1 MNLKEIISKVFCIKE
16 EVNEKDFDKAI
27 EVFEKNSLVLKNA
40 LMNGTDV
47 KHNDSSLINY
57 FTSMSNNL
65 IKEYNAKEKTH
76 QNTSLIKNKYKELVA
91 AIDKYNKL
99 LYIYKKRRGV
109 DGKSIGDC
117 FRRIGKNTEKS
128 SIRTKNDRRRNK

>member
-1 MNLKEIISKVFCIKE
+1 MNLKEIIYKVFCIE
-16 EVNEKDFDKAI
+16 EEISEKDFDKAI

-40 LMNGTDV
+40 LINGIDI

-57 FTSMSNNL
+57 FTLMSNNL
-65 IKEYNAKEKTH
+65 IKEYNAKEKAN
-76 QNTSLIKNKYKELVA
+76 QNTSSIKNKYKELIA

-99 LYIYKKRRGV
+99 LYVYKKKRGV

-117 FRRIGKNTEKS
+117 FRQIGKNTEKS
-128 SIRTKNDRRRNK
+128 SIRTKNN